1 MIHNLNHLQQ
11 RFAFRFL
18 PYQFQETNLLNGNYF
33 IALQMLMIAKY
44 GLQNRTVWITTSNK

>member
-1 MIHNLNHLQQ
+1 MIHNPNHLQQ